1 MALAHFNP
9 LTSEQIT
16 SRAPS
21 VFSDG
26 KQSHLSDRYAFV
38 PTSDVVDFMEQ
49 NGWFPIEAVEV
60 RTRKETNKGY
70 QRHMV
75 RFRHPE
81 LSFNN
86 IEGDDNFIDILLTN
100 SHNGKSSF
108 TFQLGVF
115 RLICSNGLVVKT
127 ADMGTARVRHLF
139 KGSEGEF
146 NVMFTEVL
154 NKLVNQIPQTIT
166 SIKQMQTTEM
176 SEKQIA
182 EFALN
187 AATARFKEKIK
198 DIDHQQLI
206 KELVKAERQ
215 QDQGNSV
222 WKVFNRL
229 QEKLLKGNYS
239 YTNTKHKQRKAR
251 SLNNIAQQTKLNS
264 ELFDMAYEYVV

>member
-1 MALAHFNP
+1 
-9 LTSEQIT
+9 
-16 SRAPS
+16 
-21 VFSDG
+21 
-26 KQSHLSDRYAFV
+26 
-38 PTSDVVDFMEQ
+38 
-49 NGWFPIEAVEV
+49 
-60 RTRKETNKGY
+60 
-70 QRHMV
+70 
-75 RFRHPE
+75 
-81 LSFNN
+81 
-86 IEGDDNFIDILLTN
+86 
-100 SHNGKSSF
+100 
-108 TFQLGVF
+108 
-115 RLICSNGLVVKT
+115 LVVKT

-222 WKVFNRL
+222 WLVFNRL